1 MLTRAAV
8 DAGGCYDFG
17 RDRYG
22 SNVYDTGVN
31 KWEPPP

>member
-8 DAGGCYDFG
+8 DAGGCYGFG